1 MLFLRDGRCVRPL
14 CYKIDLNEVK
24 PFMNPFLNIP
34 TYPDFPKMTPE
45 LAKEAFLQLLPK
57 ATKKIEALEK
67 NHSLTWEGLLYP
79 LYETLQPLNKAW
91 EILSHLLS
99 VSNTEAWR
107 QVQQELQPQI
117 VAFSLRVGQSEHF
130 YRSFCALRDADAKTP
145 SLSRVQRR
153 ILEQAIQEAK
163 LAGVGLPPEKQ
174 GRFNALK
181 TEIAQLGTT
190 FRNNDLDA
198 TKAFSLILRTPEEIA
213 GLPADLL
220 AATQTTLE
228 DNVKAWKITLE
239 TAVYIPFMMHSQ
251 NRNAREKL
259 YRAFITQA
267 TSGPSDN
274 TPILEKILSLRRELA
289 NVLDF
294 PCYAA
299 LSISTKSAKTVAAVD
314 DLIEKLHHAAYPQG
328 LKEMETLQAFATKKG
343 FLAVTDPATPTKLQ
357 PWDIPFHAERL
368 REESYS
374 FSEEELSKYFPY
386 PNVLNGLFN
395 VASRLFG
402 IRIVD
407 ATGEVPV
414 WHPDVKF
421 YHALDADGT
430 CLASF
435 YSDPYSRPE
444 TKSSG
449 AWANAFCT
457 RRRKPDGTF
466 EKPLA
471 LMVCN
476 QTKPVGDKPPLMRF
490 TEVKTLFHEFGH
502 VLQHLLTTVD
512 EPEASGLNGIEWDA
526 VEIASQFMENWC
538 YNKATLTAM
547 SCHVDTGLPLPDDL
561 YQRLRSAQYYRTATA
576 LLRQLTLAAT
586 DMNLYARYP
595 NQEWKSAHDVHFSS
609 LKKYSPTPFLPEDR
623 NLCSFSHIFSGGYA
637 AGYYSYKWSEVMS
650 ADAFGAFEEAG
661 LENEVALQKTGKRFR
676 DTFLA
681 LGGGTHPLEV
691 FQQFRGR
698 APTIQALLRN
708 TGLAHD

>member
-1 MLFLRDGRCVRPL
+1 V
-14 CYKIDLNEVK
+14 
-24 PFMNPFLNIP
+24 
-34 TYPDFPKMTPE
+34 
-45 LAKEAFLQLLPK
+45 
-57 ATKKIEALEK
+57 
-67 NHSLTWEGLLYP
+67 
-79 LYETLQPLNKAW
+79 
-91 EILSHLLS
+91 
-99 VSNTEAWR
+99 
-107 QVQQELQPQI
+107 
-117 VAFSLRVGQSEHF
+117 
-130 YRSFCALRDADAKTP
+130 
-145 SLSRVQRR
+145 
-153 ILEQAIQEAK
+153 
-163 LAGVGLPPEKQ
+163 
-174 GRFNALK
+174 
-181 TEIAQLGTT
+181 
-190 FRNNDLDA
+190 
-198 TKAFSLILRTPEEIA
+198 
-213 GLPADLL
+213 
-220 AATQTTLE
+220 
-228 DNVKAWKITLE
+228 
-239 TAVYIPFMMHSQ
+239 
-251 NRNAREKL
+251 
-259 YRAFITQA
+259 
-267 TSGPSDN
+267 
-274 TPILEKILSLRRELA
+274 LEKILLLRRELA
-289 NVLDF
+289 TIIDF
-294 PCYAA
+294 PTYAD
-299 LSISTKSAKTVAAVD
+299 LSLSNKSAKTVAAVD
-314 DLIEKLHHAAYPQG
+314 DLIEKLYQAAYPQG
-328 LKEMETLQAFATKKG
+328 IKEMVELQAFADKKG
-343 FLAVTDPATPTKLQ
+343 TLAAATTPEAKKLQ
-357 PWDIPFHAERL
+357 PWDIHFHAERL
-368 REESYS
+368 REESYAL
-374 FSEEELSKYFPY
+374 SEEELSKYFPY

-395 VASRLFG
+395 VANRLFG

-421 YHALDADGT
+421 YHALDADGS

-466 EKPLA
+466 DKPLA

-547 SCHVDTGLPLPDDL
+547 SCHVVTGLPLPDDL
-561 YQRLRSAQYYRTATA
+561 YQRLRSAQYYRAAST
-576 LLRQLTLAAT
+576 LLRQLNLAAT
-586 DMNLYARYP
+586 DINLYARYP
-595 NQEWKSAHDVHFSS
+595 KQEWKSAHEVHFAS
-609 LKKYSPTPFLPEDR
+609 LRKYSPTPFLPEDR

-691 FQQFRGR
+691 FQHFRGR
-698 APTIQALLRN
+698 APTIHALLRN

>member
-1 MLFLRDGRCVRPL
+1 
-14 CYKIDLNEVK
+14 
-24 PFMNPFLNIP
+24 MNPFLNIP
-34 TYPDFPKMTPE
+34 TYPDFTRMTPE
-45 LAKEAFLQLLPK
+45 LAQEAFQQLLPDVQQ
-57 ATKKIEALEK
+57 KIEVLEK
-67 NHSLTWEGLLYP
+67 EHPLTWEGLMVP
-79 LYETLQPLNKAW
+79 LFDTLQPLNKAW
-91 EILSHLLS
+91 EILSHLLA

-107 QVQQELQPQI
+107 KVQQELQPKI
-117 VAFSLRVGQSEHF
+117 IALSLRVGQSERF
-130 YRSFCALRDADAKTP
+130 YRSFCALRDSDAKKS
-145 SLSRVQRR
+145 SLSGVKRR

-174 GRFNALK
+174 SRFNALK

-198 TKAFSLILRTPEEIA
+198 TKAFSLILKTPEEIA
-213 GLPADLL
+213 GMPADLL

-228 DNVKAWKITLE
+228 GNVKAWKITLE
-239 TAVYIPFMMHSQ
+239 IAVYLPFMMHSR
-251 NRNAREKL
+251 NRAARETL
-259 YRAFITQA
+259 YRAFVTQA
-267 TSGPSDN
+267 SSGPSDN

-294 PCYAA
+294 PTYAD
-299 LSISTKSAKTVAAVD
+299 LSLSTKSAKTVAAVD
-314 DLIEKLHHAAYPQG
+314 DLIEKLYRAAYPQG
-328 LKEMETLQAFATKKG
+328 IKELETLQAFALKKG
-343 FLAVTDPATPTKLQ
+343 YIPQTDTSGNPSKLQ
-357 PWDIPFHAERL
+357 PWDIHFTAERL
-368 REESYS
+368 REESYAY
-374 FSEEELSKYFPY
+374 SEEELSKYFPY

-395 VASRLFG
+395 LANRLFG

-421 YHALDADGT
+421 YHCLDADGT

-449 AWANAFCT
+449 AWANAFST
-457 RRRKPDGTF
+457 RRRKPDGTL

-476 QTKPVGDKPPLMRF
+476 QSKPVDNKPTLMRF

-547 SCHVDTGLPLPDDL
+547 SCHVETGKPLPDDL
-561 YQRLRSAQYYRTATA
+561 YQRLRSAQYYRTASA
-576 LLRQLTLAAT
+576 LLRQLNLAAT
-586 DMNLYARYP
+586 DINLYARYP
-595 NQEWKSAHDVHFSS
+595 NKEWKSAHDVHFAS

-661 LENEVALQKTGKRFR
+661 LDDEVAVRKTGKYFR
-676 DTFLA
+676 DTFLS

-698 APTIQALLRN
+698 QPTIDALLRS
-708 TGLAHD
+708 TGLAQK